1 MREVETKRGKYNI
14 VNDKE
19 KVYAVSVY
27 DKDDCFEFDTDVSD
41 DEIVERIN
49 ETFEEEETSRELSI
63 CPKCGFQFIDD
74 LRNRADEN
82 GEVSICPMC
91 GFLFI

>member
-1 MREVETKRGKYNI
+1 MREVETKRGTYK
-14 VNDKE
+14 VANDNE

-27 DKDDCFEFDTDVSD
+27 DKDDCFEFDTNVSN

-49 ETFEEEETSRELSI
+49 ETFEEDTNGELSI
-63 CPKCGFQFIDD
+63 CPKCGFQFVDD